1 MFSIDVSGREPIYIQ
16 IEKSI
21 IKFINLGIYEENSP
35 LPSVRSL
42 AMELGINPNTV
53 SKAYRDLEQQG
64 VIYTIAG
71 KGVFVNKT
79 ELESVQRQS
88 VDGIY
93 LFQSISSVAYNG
105 MSQILHMYTN
115 LVLASRFQNQ
125 FYKREAVGTFYS
137 TIMSNR
143 LFSAIVRRTGIYV
156 KFAVGKP

>member
-21 IKFINLGIYEENSP
+21 IKFINLGVYEENSP

-71 KGVFVNKT
+71 KGVFVSKT
-79 ELESVQRQS
+79 ELESVHEK
-88 VDGIY
+88 I
-93 LFQSISSVAYNG
+93 A
-105 MSQILHMYTN
+105 SQI
-115 LVLASRFQNQ
+115 
-125 FYKREAVGTFYS
+125 KAVVSDAKMAG
-137 TIMSNR
+137 MNKNDVVD
-143 LFSAIVRRTGIYV
+143 IVNGVWR
-156 KFAVGKP
+156 KSDD

>member
-21 IKFINLGIYEENSP
+21 IKFINLGVYEENSP

-79 ELESVQRQS
+79 ELESVHEK
-88 VDGIY
+88 I
-93 LFQSISSVAYNG
+93 A
-105 MSQILHMYTN
+105 SQI
-115 LVLASRFQNQ
+115 
-125 FYKREAVGTFYS
+125 KAVVSDAKMAG
-137 TIMSNR
+137 MNKND
-143 LFSAIVRRTGIYV
+143 IVDIVNGVWR
-156 KFAVGKP
+156 KSDD

>member
-79 ELESVQRQS
+79 ELERDRKSTRLNSSHNV
-88 VDGIY
+88 
-93 LFQSISSVAYNG
+93 ISRMPS
-105 MSQILHMYTN
+105 
-115 LVLASRFQNQ
+115 
-125 FYKREAVGTFYS
+125 
-137 TIMSNR
+137 
-143 LFSAIVRRTGIYV
+143 SA
-156 KFAVGKP
+156 